1 MATMTQNRLT
11 VVSYPISIHI
21 HFGRILCKRRK
32 VNRLLFIWK
41 PHINVK
47 QNIIQNIQ
55 RREKK
60 ARRPYRDQHFAWNFI
75 QWKFI
80 GNHMTNKL
88 LSTLNGTMAL
98 ALYTFSIICLI
109 LLAGKSFFP
118 PAHPWFFFSLFGHH
132 QIYLLKRM
140 YLVFWCLYIF
150 TKPIK
155 LIFMWQMHRE
165 NEK

>member
-1 MATMTQNRLT
+1 MKWHFEENKTVHYSINKMATMTQNRQT

-47 QNIIQNIQ
+47 QNIIQNLQ

-60 ARRPYRDQHFAWNFI
+60 ARRPYRDEHFAWNFI

-118 PAHPWFFFSLFGHH
+118 SPIRGFSSRFLAIIKS
-132 QIYLLKRM
+132 IY
-140 YLVFWCLYIF
+140 
-150 TKPIK
+150 
-155 LIFMWQMHRE
+155 
-165 NEK
+165 